1 MLIAHDGVR
10 EERFANLPTKG
21 EARQQ
26 VGWPKEGFIA
36 GYMGRL
42 HTMGMEKGVDAL
54 IDAAAK
60 HPSIKVALVGGPDD
74 MAEKLRQRWYW
85 VGAKADAL
93 DALIRNEEWHRMPEM
108 MVSLLPYFADVKVTR
123 LTRTPDVWE
132 GAYERLLKERS

>member
-1 MLIAHDGVR
+1 MSRVIQTDSTGKNRSRLMRTCAELLRHLSTKPAMDEESRDMLACIVYSLR
-10 EERFANLPTKG
+10 EID
-21 EARQQ
+21 
-26 VGWPKEGFIA
+26 EGIDESA
-36 GYMGRL
+36 SVW
-42 HTMGMEKGVDAL
+42 EKRDYWM
-54 IDAAAK
+54 K
-60 HPSIKVALVGGPDD
+60 
-74 MAEKLRQRWYW
+74 AEKLRQRWYW